1 MKTIAFNVLALFAGL
16 FIGSLVNIG
25 LVTLGP
31 HVIENPVGVDMSD
44 VDKMRESMKL
54 LQPANFIFPFLAHA
68 LGTLA
73 GAAIAARTAASH
85 PMIFAA
91 SIAHGSSRSR
101 QVCILA
107 WSVRSNSSGVM
118 VMDRSN
124 SDSTSLC
131 GAVWAN
137 FIPSPAAQ

>member
-91 SIAHGSSRSR
+91 SIALVFLAGGITMVVSVGGPSWFVLPDLLLAYIPMGILGGYLALPRVSS
-101 QVCILA
+101 
-107 WSVRSNSSGVM
+107 
-118 VMDRSN
+118 
-124 SDSTSLC
+124 
-131 GAVWAN
+131 
-137 FIPSPAAQ
+137 IPKE